1 MRVAI
6 FHDYIDAIGGAEKL
20 VLALARELDADV
32 ITTDVNHDSIKKL
45 GFEDVQI
52 ISIGTLLESAPFKQI
67 QASIMFSSC
76 RFPEYDFYIFSGNWA
91 QYAAARHKPN
101 MWYCHT
107 PVRAFY
113 DLRDYTL
120 KRQKTEIHRIIARLW
135 IRSHGYFDKRSLR
148 HICRIV
154 TNSENSRRRIARYYG
169 KDAPVIYPP
178 IPTKKFRFNDN
189 GSYWLSVN
197 RLYPEKRI
205 MLQLAAFERMPEEK
219 LKIAGWHSKEGSAK
233 RSLGLPSKIPEN
245 VEFLKSVS
253 DEELVELYA
262 NCKGLLCT
270 AIDEDFGMTP
280 LEAMAS
286 GKPVV
291 SVKEGGYLESMVD
304 GVTGR
309 LVDPTAE
316 SIIDAVRSISK
327 EGSARYKDACMQ
339 RAKLFDEKIFFTKVK
354 EEIRNIILMYSSR

>member
-6 FHDYIDAIGGAEKL
+6 FHDYIGAIGGAEKL
-20 VLALARELDADV
+20 ILGLARELDADV
-32 ITTDVNHDSIKKL
+32 ITTEVNWDSISKL
-45 GFEDVQI
+45 GFEDVHI
-52 ISIGTLLESAPFKQI
+52 ISLGNVLKTAPFKQI
-67 QASIMFSSC
+67 HASLKFSLC
-76 RFPEYDFYIFSGNWA
+76 RFQDYDFYIFSGNWA
-91 QYAAARHKPN
+91 QYAAAKHKPN

-113 DLRDYTL
+113 DLKDYTL
-120 KRQKTEIHRIIARLW
+120 KNQEKEIYRLIARIW
-135 IRSHGYFDKRSLR
+135 ICGHSYFDKRSLR

-169 KDAPVIYPP
+169 RDAPVIYPP
-178 IPTKKFRFNDN
+178 IPTEKFRCGDE

-197 RLYPEKRI
+197 RLYPEKRVL
-205 MLQLAAFERMPEEK
+205 LQIAAFERMTEEK
-219 LKIAGWHSKEGSAK
+219 LKIAGWHSDDGRAK
-233 RSLGLPSKIPEN
+233 IRLNIPSKLPEN
-245 VEFLKSVS
+245 VELLKSVS

-262 NCKGLLCT
+262 NCKGLICT
-270 AIDEDFGMTP
+270 AMDEDFGMTP

-309 LVDPTAE
+309 LVDPTVE
-316 SIIDAVRSISK
+316 DIVDAVRSISK
-327 EGSARYKDACMQ
+327 DGSGKYRDACME
-339 RAKLFDEKIFFTKVK
+339 RAKHFDEKIFFKKVK
-354 EEIRNIILMYSSR
+354 AEIQDTLLRYSPH